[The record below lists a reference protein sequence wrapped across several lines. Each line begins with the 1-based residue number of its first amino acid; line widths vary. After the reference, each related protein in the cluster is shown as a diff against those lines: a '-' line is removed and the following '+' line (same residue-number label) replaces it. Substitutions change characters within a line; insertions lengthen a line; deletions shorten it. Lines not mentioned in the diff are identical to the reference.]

1 MRLLILLLA
10 AAAVLLL
17 HVSAAGAAAPRG
29 PLVGGWKPIKNLS
42 DPYVREIAEFAVE
55 AHNDDARTGLV
66 LKKVVR
72 GEEQVVSGTNY
83 RLVVEVEDGADTR
96 SFEAVV
102 WDKPW
107 EHFRRLESFKAV
119 QGNA

>member
-1 MRLLILLLA
+1 MRPLILLV

-17 HVSAAGAAAPRG
+17 LLQVSAAGAARTGA
-29 PLVGGWKPIKNLS
+29 LVGGWQPIKNLS
-42 DPYVREIAEFAVE
+42 DPYVREIAEFAVK
-55 AHNDDARTGLV
+55 AHNDDAKTGLV
-66 LKKVVR
+66 LKKVVK
-72 GEEQVVSGTNY
+72 GETQVVSGTNY

-107 EHFRRLESFKAV
+107 EHFRRLSSFKAV
-119 QGNA
+119 Q